1 MKMKKA
7 AVLFAGVLCLVALA
21 GCSKKS
27 KFDQKYAIKDVKLVD
42 TNTNSADFMK
52 GFSMQGT
59 IGDLIDDDKVF
70 SVAMCYTTAD
80 QKAVEDYFTKAPFD
94 DKEGFLSEIDSLD
107 LDGKIRNL
115 AEDRKSYLDG
125 DTSNPIRFYGDG
137 IDLINGG
144 SLLQNA
150 GEYHF
155 YLVTV
160 GYEKVLYVK
169 EADKTF
175 TMDQKSI
182 DLSNTFSKAFDVIVE
197 TTLMEGEDV
206 SALTQ
211 EEKTKAVSD
220 YFVKA
225 VDGLGLGLTTEVVY
239 GNDESYPEDYE
250 VTISKDGKSS
260 MTYVT
265 VHFGSA
271 E

>member
-7 AVLFAGVLCLVALA
+7 VILLAGLLCLTAFA

-27 KFDQKYAIKDVKLVD
+27 GFDEKYAIKDVKLVD

-52 GFSMQGT
+52 GFSLQGT
-59 IGDLIDDDKVF
+59 IGDLVNDEKVF
-70 SVAMCYTTAD
+70 SVAMCYTTSD
-80 QKAVEDYFTKAPFD
+80 KKTVEDYFKKAPFD

-137 IDLINGG
+137 VDLINGG

-155 YLVTV
+155 YLITI
-160 GYEKVLYVK
+160 GYEKVLYVQ
-169 EADKTF
+169 EADRTF
-175 TMDQKSI
+175 TMDQGSI
-182 DLSNTFSKAFDVIVE
+182 DLSNDFSKAFDVIVE

-206 SALTQ
+206 SALSQ

-220 YFVKA
+220 YFSKA
-225 VDGLGLGLTTEVVY
+225 VDELGLGLITEVVY
-239 GNDESYPEDYE
+239 GDDESYPEDYE
-250 VTISKDGKSS
+250 VTVSKDGKSS